1 MIKISIGTPVGI
13 AFYNAK
19 QFSTPSEWL
28 LAEGQSADLR
38 QKDLVH
44 ISESEFYQ
52 CYMSMDRAIQCAMS
66 VLDAAGTPRD
76 NVGHINLSNWEI
88 TLRSS
93 LVSTN
98 MESIRN
104 LASMGLVSKLGYLSE
119 DISNPSIEDFERFV
133 SNLEDGSLGRPFYVT
148 LKVLL
153 PSSPIKA
160 PETNAEKKGEQSSE
174 YYELFENESCEV
186 HVLDGF
192 SIQMDAEARFT
203 STNM

>member
-28 LAEGQSADLR
+28 LAEGKSEDLH

-44 ISESEFYQ
+44 ISESELYQ
-52 CYMSMDRAIQCAMS
+52 CYMSMDRAIQCATA

-88 TLRSS
+88 TLRSN

-104 LASMGLVSKLGYLSE
+104 LASLGLVSKLGHLSE
-119 DISNPSIEDFERFV
+119 ETPNPSVEDFERLA
-133 SNLEDGSLGRPFYVT
+133 SNIEDGSLGRPFYVT

-153 PSSPIKA
+153 PSYPIKA
-160 PETNAEKKGEQSSE
+160 PETNPEKKGEQFSE

-192 SIQMDAEARFT
+192 SIQRDEEVRFT